1 MNKIIAIC
9 GDSGSGKTTL
19 SNKIHKKLENSIIFE
34 CDRYHRWERGDFHWK
49 YLSPLSPLGNDTE
62 GMARDVESLR
72 NNKTIYVRDY
82 DHDTGK
88 FTEQQKIKPKDYI
101 VVTGLHTMRLE
112 ADLKIFIDTE
122 KSLRQLWKIERDFKE
137 RGYEVNDIIEKIKE
151 REVEF
156 QNFILPQLSKAD
168 LIVSY
173 YWNKEI
179 KVKLTSINQTELTDT
194 IMGIIN
200 ERL

>member
-19 SNKIHKKLENSIIFE
+19 SNMIHKKLENSVIFE
-34 CDRYHRWERGDFHWK
+34 CDRYHTWERGDFHWK
-49 YLSPLSPLGNDTE
+49 YMSPLSPLGNDIDD
-62 GMARDVESLR
+62 MARDVESLR

-82 DHDTGK
+82 DHETGK
-88 FTEQQKIKPKDYI
+88 FTDQQKIEPKDYI
-101 VVTGLHTMRLE
+101 IVTGLHTMKLE

-137 RGYEVNDIIEKIKE
+137 RGYEVNDIINKIKE
-151 REVEF
+151 REIDF
-156 QNFILPQLSKAD
+156 QNYILPQSLHAD
-168 LIVSY
+168 LLVTY
-173 YWNKEI
+173 YWDKEV
-179 KVKLTSINQTELTDT
+179 KLKLTSVNQTELTDT
-194 IMGIIN
+194 ITGIID

>member
-49 YLSPLSPLGNDTE
+49 YLSPLSPLGNDTDD
-62 GMARDVESLR
+62 MVRDVESLR
-72 NNKTIYVRDY
+72 NNKTLYVRDY

-88 FTEQQKIKPKDYI
+88 FTEQQKIEPKDYI
-101 VVTGLHTMRLE
+101 IVTGLHTMRLQ

-137 RGYEVNDIIEKIKE
+137 RGYEVNDIIKKIKE

-156 QNFILPQLSKAD
+156 QNFILPQSARAD

-173 YWNKEI
+173 YWDKE
-179 KVKLTSINQTELTDT
+179 VKINLTSINQTELTNT
-194 IMGIIN
+194 IVGIIN